1 MGASSTWLSLAVE
14 QGGRGEPSAG
24 MLCHV
29 LGLAGVAKGLS
40 GARWRSSC
48 HGRPKEDFLEKGKWD
63 KPVNRA
69 VGTPLAGASD
79 RDSGTRG
86 RLR

>member
-14 QGGRGEPSAG
+14 QGGRGETSAG
-24 MLCHV
+24 TLCCV
-29 LGLAGVAKGLS
+29 LGLTGEGGAAKGLS

-48 HGRPKEDFLEKGKWD
+48 HGRPKKDFLEKGEWD

-69 VGTPLAGASD
+69 VWSPLAGAV
-79 RDSGTRG
+79 
-86 RLR
+86 